1 MQTLLP
7 AQIRAARG
15 MLDWSMV
22 DLSRAARISVSMVQ
36 RFESSSDPLVAED
49 VVALMQDALETE
61 GVRFLRDDGDG
72 PGVRCRS
79 AARRAG
85 LP

>member
-7 AQIRAARG
+7 SQVRAARG

-22 DLSRAARISVSMVQ
+22 DLSKAARISVSMVQ
-36 RFESSSDPLVAED
+36 RFESSSVPLVSED
-49 VVALMQDALETE
+49 IVALMQDALETE
-61 GVRFLRDDGDG
+61 GVRFLRDDGNG

-79 AARRAG
+79 AARRTA